1 MAPRGATAGL
11 NAQQLQQLQQQQQWV
26 TVSWMPHASLSQS
39 SYISFRV
46 RSLLACRNE
55 SLKQQPD
62 DWQVKITIHGIAGLD
77 LVPVASMTE
86 FAPLVPIARSES
98 MSDVKKQ
105 PQEQTWN
112 PMVSDS
118 THKCQWDS
126 MISIPLRWR
135 DLPRD
140 AYLKFQV
147 TGPRDSVVRGK
158 GFCCCDRISIS
169 CTCFLSPRSLFCSST
184 PPRCHSLM
192 PMENYR
198 LD

>member
-105 PQEQTWN
+105 PPEQTWN
-112 PMVSDS
+112 PMVSDA
-118 THKCQWDS
+118 THKCQWVEC
-126 MISIPLRWR
+126 PCKVRCRWE
-135 DLPRD
+135 
-140 AYLKFQV
+140 
-147 TGPRDSVVRGK
+147 
-158 GFCCCDRISIS
+158 DRCRWLLVEPAIV
-169 CTCFLSPRSLFCSST
+169 CFVLVHHR
-184 PPRCHSLM
+184 
-192 PMENYR
+192 E
-198 LD
+198 